1 MIAGNTL
8 GSLIGNG
15 VDFGALK
22 LGGVYNDSRWKWI
35 YVILGSCALFVGVA
49 VMALMPATP
58 MKAWFLTDR
67 EKRIAVRR
75 LMSNNTGIY
84 TRKFKIRQALSAF
97 LDPQLYA
104 LSIFS
109 FTFAFSNVAISRFV
123 FISSPNYLFLIC

>member
-1 MIAGNTL
+1 MIAGNAL

-22 LGGVYNDSRWKWI
+22 LGGVYNDSQWKWI

-123 FISSPNYLFLIC
+123 FISSPNYVFLIC